1 MLSRR
6 AFHARGAHRLL
17 PSTAGA
23 LDVSARSTGGPAA
36 LLGIG
41 LLGLMVIGCTPM
53 KPPSS
58 AKAPAPTT
66 NTAEVRSPTATT
78 GAPDGVAPAEDV
90 HPDEMAEE
98 EESLGEDGDD
108 EATDASKDPD
118 DMEEFEGAVLDT
130 HDPSKA
136 DPAAPPPHTQSHTAK
151 SPLENLDPS
160 ELKRLVKED
169 MSALG
174 PISLGL
180 PNRGRLLNGVQM
192 PKGDHWSL
200 TDPGHCW
207 GTQETVDNIAV
218 AINAVNKAFENTPK
232 LYIGHISAQHGGRLK
247 PHKSHQAGRDVDLGY
262 YYADG
267 AGWYTTATAE
277 NLDKPRTWAL
287 VKAFIRETPVEM
299 IFIDTSVQRV
309 LKDYAASIGEDK
321 KWLDEVFQVG
331 SKSPTPIIRHV
342 KGHASHI
349 HVRFFSP
356 IAQASARVVAKYL
369 PRKEQ
374 PVDDSADTTKVAT
387 NGSNSSKGQHSDPKP
402 AKQEFILHRA
412 RSGDTLDSLA
422 RHYGVSVKEIQDA
435 NGLSTN
441 KIKQKATYRI
451 PKKAS
456 STSSSSSP
464 TKDHKSTTAKHSGKK

>member
-1 MLSRR
+1 MKP
-6 AFHARGAHRLL
+6 ATGAK
-17 PSTAGA
+17 T
-23 LDVSARSTGGPAA
+23 PAA
-36 LLGIG
+36 AATTAA
-41 LLGLMVIGCTPM
+41 TP
-53 KPPSS
+53 S
-58 AKAPAPTT
+58 ATTTEAPTDAPAV
-66 NTAEVRSPTATT
+66 AEEAHADDMS
-78 GAPDGVAPAEDV
+78 
-90 HPDEMAEE
+90 EE
-98 EESLGEDGDD
+98 EEGLD
-108 EATDASKDPD
+108 EEGHDEETADASKDPD
-118 DMEEFEGAVLDT
+118 DMDEFDGAVLDT
-130 HDPSKA
+130 HDPA
-136 DPAAPPPHTQSHTAK
+136 NAAPAPSPRAQAHTAK
-151 SPLENLDPS
+151 SPLENLDAT

-192 PKGDHWSL
+192 PKGDHWTM

-207 GTQETVDNIAV
+207 GTQETVDNIAL
-218 AINAVNKAFENTPK
+218 AIEKVNKAFQNTPK
-232 LYIGHISAQHGGRLK
+232 LYVGHISAQHGGRLK

-262 YYADG
+262 YYANG
-267 AGWYTTATAE
+267 APWYTTATAE

-287 VKAFIRETPVEM
+287 VKSFIQDTPVEM

-321 KWLDEVFQVG
+321 KWLDEIFQVG
-331 SKSPTPIIRHV
+331 SKGGAPIIRHV

-374 PVDDSADTTKVAT
+374 PVDDKPDGTGKVAT
-387 NGSNSSKGQHSDPKP
+387 GNGSHQSKP
-402 AKQEFILHRA
+402 AKQEYVLHKA

-435 NGLSTN
+435 NGLSGN

-456 STSSSSSP
+456 SSGTSSAP
-464 TKDHKSTTAKHSGKK
+464 KEHKSTTAKHGGKK